1 MSETDLTPSVLF
13 VCVKKGGKSQM
24 AAGLMTKIA
33 GDTAQV
39 YSTGTKPGSAINTL
53 SARASP
59 AVKFVTGT
67 WWAVI
72 RRHL

>member
-13 VCVKKGGKSQM
+13 VCVKKGGKSQI
-24 AAGLMTKIA
+24 AAGMMTKIA

-53 SARASP
+53 SAQP
-59 AVKFVTGT
+59 PP
-67 WWAVI
+67 
-72 RRHL
+72 